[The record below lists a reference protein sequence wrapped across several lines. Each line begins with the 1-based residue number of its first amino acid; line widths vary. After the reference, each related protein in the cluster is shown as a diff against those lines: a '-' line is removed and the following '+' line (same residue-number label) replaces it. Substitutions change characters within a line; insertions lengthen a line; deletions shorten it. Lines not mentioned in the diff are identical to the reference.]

1 MPDSPDQVSS
11 STRTPTPVDVSD
23 DELEAIA
30 DAREAEM
37 ESDPSMTLSHED
49 MLIFIQSRRR

>member
-23 DELEAIA
+23 TELDAIA

-37 ESDPSMTLSHED
+37 ESDPAMSISHED
-49 MLIFIQSRRR
+49 MMVFIQSRRQ